1 MTSTR
6 ASVAVLVMLG
16 VMLLGGGAWGLSK
29 THWFDKRSKQ
39 AATSTQTTE
48 TLIAAN
54 AAQGG
59 AAAAYVQVMG
69 EVAATLPES
78 KEKYYLGRAG
88 GIALS
93 YLPTPDPKKI
103 IEAQVLKIAVLNGQL
118 ELADKLT
125 GTALQRASD
134 ADMRTARAIAGKRAS
149 DTALTEA
156 AAKALGAEQNQF
168 WLTMLI
174 IAVAAG
180 WAWTKLTHA
189 SPLALSRFMQ
199 DVKSGTAETNP
210 TVAALDGALTP
221 FQQAN
226 IALMTWGRNVLSKAF
241 SK

>member
-1 MTSTR
+1 MKTR
-6 ASVAVLVMLG
+6 ASIAVLVMLG

-69 EVAATLPES
+69 EVAATLPAS
-78 KEKYYLGRAG
+78 KEKDYLGRAG

-103 IEAQVLKIAVLNGQL
+103 IEAQALKIAVLNGQL

-125 GTALQRASD
+125 STALQRASE
-134 ADMRTARAIAGKRAS
+134 ADMRATRAISAKRAS

-168 WLTMLI
+168 YLTI
-174 IAVAAG
+174 IAIVIAAG

-210 TVAALDGALTP
+210 TVAAMDGALTP
-221 FQQAN
+221 FQQMN
-226 IALMTWGRNVLSKAF
+226 IKAMVWARD
-241 SK
+241 KLGKLTT